1 MSNNTNVQAAL
12 AELSGDELVE
22 SDKQFNASSPKAK
35 HETAYTQILDAYAEN
50 IEQTLKKKRCYKTLI
65 FWLAF
70 ALLAGVFVL
79 LVGLL
84 IVLVWKKPLT
94 GVAEWC
100 SIVIPAL
107 VSFLTVFFVIPKVI
121 TEYLFNSEEEKYMSE
136 IIKNIQ
142 NYDKEN
148 QTESRKES
156 S

>member
-1 MSNNTNVQAAL
+1 MGNDAKVQDVV
-12 AELSGDELVE
+12 AELSGAELVE
-22 SDKQFNASSPKAK
+22 SDKQFNTSSPKSK
-35 HETAYTQILDAYAEN
+35 HETAYTQILDAYAQN
-50 IEQTLKKKRCYKTLI
+50 IEQTLKKKRLFKTLI

-70 ALLAGVFVL
+70 ALLAGVFI
-79 LVGLL
+79 LL
-84 IVLVWKKPLT
+84 ISLLIILIWKKPLA
-94 GVAEWC
+94 GIAEWC

-148 QTESRKES
+148 QTE
-156 S
+156 

>member
-1 MSNNTNVQAAL
+1 MSKNTNVQEVL
-12 AELSGDELVE
+12 AELSGDERVE
-22 SDKQFNASSPKAK
+22 SDKQFNAPSPKAK

-50 IEQTLKKKRCYKTLI
+50 IEKTLKKKRCYKSMI

-70 ALLAGVFVL
+70 ILLAGVFVL

-84 IVLVWKKPLT
+84 IVLIWKKPFT
-94 GVAEWC
+94 GIAEWC
-100 SIVIPAL
+100 SIVLPAL

-142 NYDKEN
+142 NYDKGDR
-148 QTESRKES
+148 TD
-156 S
+156 

>member
-1 MSNNTNVQAAL
+1 MGNDAKVQDVV
-12 AELSGDELVE
+12 AELSGAELVE
-22 SDKQFNASSPKAK
+22 SDKQFNTSSPKSK
-35 HETAYTQILDAYAEN
+35 HETAYTQILDAYAQN
-50 IEQTLKKKRCYKTLI
+50 IEQTLKKKRLFKTLI

-70 ALLAGVFVL
+70 ALLAGVFIL
-79 LVGLL
+79 LIGLL
-84 IVLVWKKPLT
+84 IILIWKKPLA
-94 GVAEWC
+94 GIAEWC

-148 QTESRKES
+148 QTE
-156 S
+156 